1 MDQLTTEV
9 RSQQWLQMVR
19 DQKASGLTVKDW
31 CREQH
36 ISENCFYYRQHKL
49 RLAAGDMVSQFVEI
63 TQSAGIKQ
71 LPQHLDNLNM
81 NSAASITSGKVVIG
95 LSNQASEELIS
106 RIVRVLNAQ

>member
-1 MDQLTTEV
+1 MEQLTTNI
-9 RSQQWLQMVR
+9 RNQQWLQMIR

-49 RLAAGDMVSQFVEI
+49 RLAAGDMVTQFVEI
-63 TQSAGIKQ
+63 TQPAGSRQ
-71 LPQHLDNLNM
+71 VSPHLDNLNI
-81 NSAASITSGKVVIG
+81 NSAASIVSGKVVIG

>member
-1 MDQLTTEV
+1 MDQLTTNV
-9 RSQQWLQMVR
+9 RSQQWLQMIR

-36 ISENCFYYRQHKL
+36 ISENCFFYRQRYL
-49 RLAAGDMVSQFVEI
+49 RRCAGEALPQFVEI
-63 TQSAGIKQ
+63 QQPIGGGQ
-71 LPQHLDNLNM
+71 LSPHLENQNID
-81 NSAASITSGKVVIG
+81 SAASIISGKVVIS

>member
-1 MDQLTTEV
+1 MDQLTTNV

-19 DQKASGLTVKDW
+19 DQKASGLTVRDW

-36 ISENCFYYRQHKL
+36 ISENCFYYRQNKL
-49 RLAAGDMVSQFVEI
+49 RHAAGDIASHFVEI
-63 TQSAGIKQ
+63 TQPADGKQ
-71 LPQHLDNLNM
+71 FPQYLENQNI
-81 NSAASITSGKVVIG
+81 NSAASIASGKVVVS

>member
-1 MDQLTTEV
+1 MDQLTTEI

-63 TQSAGIKQ
+63 TQPVGVKQ
-71 LPQHLDNLNM
+71 LPQHLDNLNID
-81 NSAASITSGKVVIG
+81 SAASITAGKVVIS

>member
-1 MDQLTTEV
+1 MDQLTTNV
-9 RSQQWLQMVR
+9 RSQQWLQMIR
-19 DQKASGLTVKDW
+19 DQKASGLSVKAW

-49 RLAAGDMVSQFVEI
+49 RLAAGDMVTQFVEI
-63 TQSAGIKQ
+63 TQPSGDRQ
-71 LPQHLDNLNM
+71 LSLHHENLNI
-81 NSAASITSGKVVIG
+81 NNAASIISGKVMIG

>member
-1 MDQLTTEV
+1 MEQLTTNV
-9 RSQQWLQMVR
+9 RNQQWLQMIR

-36 ISENCFYYRQHKL
+36 ISENCFYYRQQKL
-49 RLAAGDMVSQFVEI
+49 RLAAGDMITQFVEI
-63 TQSAGIKQ
+63 TQPAENKQ
-71 LPQHLDNLNM
+71 LSSHLENINID
-81 NSAASITSGKVVIG
+81 SAASIISGKVVID